1 MAAAYE
7 AHRACSARLRAAFE
21 LGCALAE
28 ALDRK
33 AVRVRWGRPEFEPLT
48 GRARQAV
55 EDLLDRQE
63 RSFYTGGAK
72 LRVALDNLVTRHV
85 GPHHGNVL
93 ALYFGWRYDLPIT
106 LSEGPVLSMGDCLRV
121 RRFVD
126 DLRAALDEVQV
137 LVKTHAQE
145 SVTKVVEAVDEYC
158 LRIQRFDRQ
167 LLPDMAA
174 CAIQTAWRRARD
186 TPGYA
191 VWRRRMLAEFE
202 ELSALC

>member
-21 LGCALAE
+21 VGCGLAE

-33 AVRVRWGRPEFEPLT
+33 AVRVRWGKPEFEPLT

-72 LRVALDNLVTRHV
+72 LRVALDNMATRHV

-93 ALYFGWRYDLPIT
+93 ALYFGWRYSLPVT
-106 LSEGPVLSMGDCLRV
+106 LSEGPALTMRDCMWV

-126 DLRAALDEVQV
+126 DLRAALDDVDA
-137 LVKTHAQE
+137 LVETHGCG
-145 SVTKVVEAVDEYC
+145 SVTKVLDVLDEY
-158 LRIQRFDRQ
+158 RARMQRFDREVY
-167 LLPDMAA
+167 PDMAA
-174 CAIQTAWRRARD
+174 RAIQAAWRRARD

-202 ELSALC
+202 ELTALC